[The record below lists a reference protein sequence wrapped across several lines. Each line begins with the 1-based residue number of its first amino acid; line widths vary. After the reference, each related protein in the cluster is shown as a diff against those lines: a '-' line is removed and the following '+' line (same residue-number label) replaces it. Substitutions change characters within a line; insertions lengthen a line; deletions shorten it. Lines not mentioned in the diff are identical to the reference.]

1 MGTLEKN
8 LIVSLSL
15 IGFVSLK
22 ERNKVCIDNNSHV
35 NNDLLKAK
43 TKISEPCNM
52 NEVRE
57 DREALLV
64 YVLYFWEHV
73 ICIQVL

>member
-1 MGTLEKN
+1 MGSLKKN
-8 LIVSLSL
+8 LIVPLSL

-35 NNDLLKAK
+35 NNNLLKAK
-43 TKISEPCNM
+43 TKITEPYNRSD
-52 NEVRE
+52 VRE
-57 DREALLV
+57 EREALLV